1 MTALPAV
8 PAPGRPQRDH
18 LTGESATRAPARLA
32 AEIRRIRQQLTS
44 HDMLNNP
51 RVSTE
56 LNELY
61 KQVIAE
67 LDQHQGRHRL
77 SAGAATAPAITQA
90 TAPRRRPGPRAIGEP
105 VPDASGLNLK
115 PDPLTA
121 STGAELVGV
130 LRRYRQW
137 AGDPSLRDMAAQS
150 GQQVAHSTMY
160 VALKRTSLPKLRVV
174 LAIVA
179 GCGGSQDDQR
189 AFASAWRQVKSGNPG
204 APPGAR
210 KPVGAHPASQG
221 TSPGVPPDAMPC
233 RAAPPGT
240 TPAA

>member
-8 PAPGRPQRDH
+8 PAQGRPQRDRV
-18 LTGESATRAPARLA
+18 TGEPATRAPARLA

-44 HDMLNNP
+44 CDMLNNP

-56 LNELY
+56 LHELY
-61 KQVIAE
+61 KQVSAE
-67 LDQHQGRHRL
+67 LDQNRGRHRL
-77 SAGAATAPAITQA
+77 PIAATANPVA
-90 TAPRRRPGPRAIGEP
+90 APNRRPGPRQAMGEP
-105 VPDASGLNLK
+105 VPDARGLDLK

-121 STGAELVGV
+121 STSVEFIGV

-137 AGDPSLRDMAAQS
+137 AGDPSLRDMAAHS

-179 GCGGSQDDQR
+179 GCGGGEDDQR

-204 APPGAR
+204 PPPGVSST
-210 KPVGAHPASQG
+210 PGA
-221 TSPGVPPDAMPC
+221 
-233 RAAPPGT
+233 
-240 TPAA
+240 